1 MRRNPLAKVL
11 LPVSSVYDRHDS
23 MDGMDDDNF
32 YLKNPVDYIAT
43 SWSKHLSSCENMAFQ
58 TKAGLISLRKQLS
71 RWMNGIST

>member
-1 MRRNPLAKVL
+1 

-43 SWSKHLSSCENMAFQ
+43 PWSKHLSSCREHGFSNERD
-58 TKAGLISLRKQLS
+58 SS
-71 RWMNGIST
+71 H